1 LRNDHLWDR
10 RHLLLAGAGIGISTK
25 VSAAPMASEGTILPH
40 KFLWGAATAGHQVEG
55 NNTNA
60 DLWVLEHVQ
69 PTVFKEPSGD
79 ACDSLHRWQ
88 EDLDIIRDLGLNTY
102 RFSLEWSRIE
112 PAPGEFSRAMLE
124 YYLRIIDGAHER
136 GISPMVTFNHFT
148 TPIWFAARG
157 GWEVP
162 GASDLFARYCE
173 RASRHLGKNIPFATT
188 LNEPNLLRLLKWLP
202 LAFPPAFKETE
213 QAMLAAAAKA
223 TGSARFTVANF
234 GMADPKVEQM
244 IDAHKKGYAAIKTAW
259 PDIQVGVSLSMT
271 DDQAVGPNSQ
281 RDAKRNDCYRDW
293 LDAAKTGDFVG
304 VQNYGR
310 QRLNDKGA
318 MPPPAGAELTDS
330 GEEFYPDSLNGAV
343 TYAHA
348 ATGKPVVVT
357 ENGIDTVDDARR
369 TRYIPLAI
377 AGMLRAMAAGVPV
390 LGYVH
395 WSLLDNFEWL
405 FGYGPK
411 YGLVKVDRETFKRT
425 VKNSARVYA
434 DIVKTDPKPIHR

>member
-1 LRNDHLWDR
+1 
-10 RHLLLAGAGIGISTK
+10 
-25 VSAAPMASEGTILPH
+25 M
-40 KFLWGAATAGHQVEG
+40 G

-112 PAPGEFSRAMLE
+112 PAPGEFSKAMLE
-124 YYLRIIDGAHER
+124 HYLRMIEGAHER
-136 GISPMVTFNHFT
+136 GILPMVTFNHFT

-173 RASRHLGKNIPFATT
+173 RAAKRLGKDIPFATT

-202 LAFPPAFKETE
+202 LHFPPAFQQTE
-213 QAMLAAAAKA
+213 QDMLAAAAKA
-223 TGSARFTVANF
+223 TGSARFSVANF
-234 GMADPKVEQM
+234 GAADPKVEQM

-259 PDIQVGVSLSMT
+259 PGIQVGVSLSMT

-281 RDAKRNDCYRDW
+281 RDAKRDDCYRDW

-318 MPPPAGAELTDS
+318 MAPPAGAELTDS

-348 ATGKPVVVT
+348 VTGKPVMVT
-357 ENGIDTVDDARR
+357 ENGIDTQDDARR

-377 AGMLRAMAAGVPV
+377 AAMRRAMAAGIPV

-405 FGYGPK
+405 FGYGQK
-411 YGLVKVDRETFKRT
+411 YGLVKVDRQTFKRT
-425 VKNSARVYA
+425 VKGSARIYA
-434 DIVKTDPKPIHR
+434 AIVKAEAKPMHR